1 MEGEPRMQRI
11 KGIAMIVIGAML
23 WGATGPMMEWLL
35 AERPIEVAPFI
46 VLRLLLAGAV
56 LLLILRSQ
64 GKRIGLVWRQ
74 KAWARQLVIFGI
86 VGMLG
91 VQYTFLKT
99 IEESNAVIATLLQFL
114 APIFVIAFV
123 TFSQRRWPPVYQVL
137 GITVTLAGLV
147 LLLTNGSLSSL
158 EVSKSALAWGVTL
171 GFTFAFYTLYPARLM
186 HEYGVIQT
194 VSWAMVIGGAALF
207 ITQPLA
213 VFRMIPLLFDP
224 VALVMIL
231 MIIVFATAGFIMLL
245 GSTKYISPVET
256 SVLSSFEPLT
266 AMVVSIFWFGQ
277 LLGQWQFAG
286 TAVMLIGVVWLSVAG
301 SKASKVEAEPPKTM

>member
-1 MEGEPRMQRI
+1 MARI

-35 AERPIEVAPFI
+35 EEKPIEVAPFI
-46 VLRLLLAGAV
+46 VLRLVIAGAV
-56 LLLILRSQ
+56 LLLVLRSQ
-64 GKRIGLVWRQ
+64 GKRIGLIWRQ
-74 KAWARQLVIFGI
+74 KAWSRQLILFGI

-91 VQYTFLKT
+91 VQFTFLRT

-114 APIFVIAFV
+114 APIFVIGFV
-123 TFSQRRWPPVYQVL
+123 SINQKRWPPVYQVL
-137 GITVTLAGLV
+137 GIAVTLTGLV

-194 VSWAMVIGGAALF
+194 VAWAMVIGGTALF
-207 ITQPLA
+207 LTQPLA
-213 VFRMIPLLFDP
+213 VFRMIPMLLDP
-224 VALVMIL
+224 VALVMLIL
-231 MIIVFATAGFIMLL
+231 IIVFATAGFILLL
-245 GSTKYISPVET
+245 GSTQFISPVET

-277 LLGQWQFAG
+277 LLGPWQFAG
-286 TAVMLIGVVWLSVAG
+286 TAIMLIGVVWLSVAG
-301 SKASKVEAEPPKTM
+301 SKASEVEAEPPKTM

>member
-1 MEGEPRMQRI
+1 MARI

-35 AERPIEVAPFI
+35 EEKPIEVAPFI
-46 VLRLLLAGAV
+46 VLRLVIAGAV
-56 LLLILRSQ
+56 LLLVLRSQ
-64 GKRIGLVWRQ
+64 GKRIGLIWRQ
-74 KAWARQLVIFGI
+74 KAWSRQLILFGI

-91 VQYTFLKT
+91 VQFTFLRT

-114 APIFVIAFV
+114 APIFVIGFV
-123 TFSQRRWPPVYQVL
+123 SFNQKRWPPVYQVL
-137 GITVTLAGLV
+137 GIVVTLTGLV

-194 VSWAMVIGGAALF
+194 VAWAMVIGGTALF
-207 ITQPLA
+207 LTQPLA
-213 VFRMIPLLFDP
+213 VFRMIPMLLDP
-224 VALVMIL
+224 VALVMLIL
-231 MIIVFATAGFIMLL
+231 IIVFATAGFILLL
-245 GSTKYISPVET
+245 GSTQFISPVET

-277 LLGQWQFAG
+277 LLGPWQFAG
-286 TAVMLIGVVWLSVAG
+286 TAIMLIGVVWLSVAG
-301 SKASKVEAEPPKTM
+301 SKASEVEAEPPKTM

>member
-1 MEGEPRMQRI
+1 MARI
-11 KGIAMIVIGAML
+11 KGIAMIVVGAML

-35 AERPIEVAPFI
+35 EEKPIEVAPFI
-46 VLRLLLAGAV
+46 VLRLLIAGVV
-56 LLLILRSQ
+56 LLLVLRAR
-64 GKRIGLVWRQ
+64 GKRVGLIWRQ
-74 KAWARQLVIFGI
+74 KAWTRQLVLFGI
-86 VGMLG
+86 IGMLG
-91 VQYTFLKT
+91 VQFTFLKT

-114 APIFVIAFV
+114 APIFVIGFV
-123 TFSQRRWPPVYQVL
+123 SFNQRKWPPVYQVL
-137 GITVTLAGLV
+137 GIAVTLAGLV

-158 EVSKSALAWGVTL
+158 EVSNSALAWGVTL

-194 VSWAMVIGGAALF
+194 VAWAMVIGGTALF

-213 VFRMIPLLFDP
+213 VFRMIPMLLDP
-224 VALVMIL
+224 VAFGMLIL
-231 MIIVFATAGFIMLL
+231 IIVFATAGFILLL
-245 GSTKYISPVET
+245 GSTQYISPVET

-286 TAVMLIGVVWLSVAG
+286 TATMLIGVVWLSVAG
-301 SKASKVEAEPPKTM
+301 SKASEVEAEPPKTM